1 MQIIKKASYSLLI
14 LSIILLLFYPEQCIS
29 AARIAIEMWFYSV
42 VPSLLPFFI
51 LSSLLVNKLSP
62 YLTKNNSSGKVTRIL
77 FGLPSPS
84 IYAIMT
90 GMISGYPAGARIT
103 GEMLTNGIISKSDAI
118 KLLPYTLCC
127 SPTFLAGT
135 VCVSMLN
142 SPFLIVPMMIA
153 HFLGAF
159 LCGQSFRL
167 IYKVFPPD
175 NKPLSSPKKTIHPP
189 ITFVDSIE
197 KAMQSM
203 LFVGGTMVLFSVFI
217 KELEVVGMLDILA
230 KLFQPALHF
239 FGLSN
244 NSAVPF
250 IEGIIEMANGVS
262 EAAITPISVLEQG
275 RLSLIILSFGS
286 LSVALQSMGM
296 LKNTGIKL
304 KHYIYPK
311 ILHAIISV
319 TIFTAITPLLLS
331 GSITTSVQPLTE
343 LVQLDVFSLTLVFSV
358 ITSICYLAIM
368 LFIFNLKSKRMSHD

>member
-1 MQIIKKASYSLLI
+1 MQVIKKASYSLLI

-51 LSSLLVNKLSP
+51 LSSLLVSKLSP
-62 YLTKNNSSGKVTRIL
+62 YITKNNSDSKTTKFL

-103 GEMLTNGIISKSDAI
+103 GEMLTNGVITKSDAI

-142 SPFLIVPMMIA
+142 APILIVPMMIA

-159 LCGQSFRL
+159 LCGQSFRM
-167 IYKVFPPD
+167 IYNVFPLD
-175 NKPLSSPKKTIHPP
+175 NKPLTTSKKSIHTP
-189 ITFVDSIE
+189 ITFVDSVE

-203 LFVGGTMVLFSVFI
+203 LFIGGTMVLFSVFI
-217 KELEVVGMLDILA
+217 KELEVIGMLDILA
-230 KLFQPALHF
+230 KLFQPTLHF
-239 FGLSN
+239 LGLSN
-244 NSAVPF
+244 DSAIPF
-250 IEGIIEMANGVS
+250 IEGVIEMANGVS
-262 EAAITPISVLEQG
+262 EAAVTPISMLEQG

-304 KHYIYPK
+304 KHYVFPK

-319 TIFTAITPLLLS
+319 TIFSLLTPLLLS
-331 GSITTSVQPLTE
+331 GSVATSIEPLTE
-343 LVQLDVFSLTLVFSV
+343 LIQLDVFSLTLVFSV

-368 LFIFNLKSKRMSHD
+368 LFIFNIKSKRIYHD